1 MNLLVI
7 HGPNL
12 NLLGTREPQTY
23 GLATIADIDDQ
34 ISTRAAQLGVAV
46 RIVQRSAEGAIIDDI
61 HSAVGWADAI
71 IVNPAGYT
79 HYSVAIRDA
88 LAAVG
93 LPAVEVHL
101 TNIAAREQFR
111 WRSVVSGVVTGVIS
125 GLGTYGYLAAMEF
138 LVREDPRTAGTPE
151 A

>member
-12 NLLGTREPQTY
+12 NLLGRREPQIY
-23 GLATIADIDDQ
+23 GAATLADLDGRL
-34 ISTRAAQLGVAV
+34 SMRAAQLGATI
-46 RIVQRSAEGAIIDDI
+46 RIVQRSAEGSIINDI

-71 IVNPAGYT
+71 IINPAGYT

-93 LPAVEVHL
+93 LPTVEVHL

-111 WRSVVSGVVTGVIS
+111 HQSVVSGVVTGVIS
-125 GLGTYGYLAAMEF
+125 GFGVFGYLAAMEF
-138 LVREDPRTAGTPE
+138 LVQHAHEVAGTRE